1 MKTENLEYLIDYID
15 ELNSESQDTFDDKLY
30 VKIKKSK
37 TELDELKKD
46 TNDRMAIAQEIY
58 DKLLF
63 KWKYIDNE
71 KAITLYDVREIFDEY
86 ISRADL
92 KEHP

>member
-1 MKTENLEYLIDYID
+1 
-15 ELNSESQDTFDDKLY
+15 
-30 VKIKKSK
+30 
-37 TELDELKKD
+37 
-46 TNDRMAIAQEIY
+46 MAIAQEIY

>member
-1 MKTENLEYLIDYID
+1 MKTENLEYLIKYVD
-15 ELNSESQDTFDDKLY
+15 ELNSEAQAVFSSDLY
-30 VKIKKSK
+30 HRIGNAQI
-37 TELDELKKD
+37 ELDELKQA
-46 TNDRMAIAQEIY
+46 TIDRTAIAQEIY

-92 KEHP
+92 K